1 MIGSDKSRPALMS
14 HKTLEPQLTIEVD
27 VIQPEDGKSARER
40 SRLLQVRMDVRFM
53 KMSGKRRCHR
63 PSQPLVKVPE
73 NDSRPVQFFVDD
85 DSFVAELPSL
95 FALFEEARPEM
106 DIKDMQGRVIEADI
120 GSEAASPFATA
131 GGDVVVMMPLDRKS
145 RQHNVAVTPA
155 LMPTVFAEG
164 EMETQLSGY
173 ETSLIFFA

>member
-14 HKTLEPQLTIEVD
+14 DETLQPQLMIEVD
-27 VIQPEDGKSARER
+27 VIQPEDGKSSREG
-40 SRLLQVRMDVRFM
+40 SRLRQVRMDVRFI
-53 KMSGKRRCHR
+53 KMGGERRCHR

-73 NDSRPVQFFVDD
+73 NDSRPVQFFVSDN
-85 DSFVAELPSL
+85 SFVEKLARL

-120 GSEAASPFATA
+120 GSEAASSFAAA
-131 GGDVVVMMPLDRKS
+131 GADVVVLMPLDWKS
-145 RQHNVAVTPA
+145 RQHHIAVAPA
-155 LMPTVFAEG
+155 LMPAVFAEG

>member
-1 MIGSDKSRPALMS
+1 MIGSDKSRPALMP
-14 HKTLEPQLTIEVD
+14 HETFQPQLTIEVD
-27 VIQPEDGKSARER
+27 VIQPEDGKSSREG

-53 KMSGKRRCHR
+53 KMSGERRCHR

-73 NDSRPVQFFVDD
+73 NDSRSVQFLVND
-85 DSFVAELPSL
+85 DSFVAELPRL

-120 GSEAASPFATA
+120 GSEAASSFAAA
-131 GGDVVVMMPLDRKS
+131 GADVVVLMPLDWKS

-155 LMPTVFAEG
+155 LMPAVFAEG
-164 EMETQLSGY
+164 EMETQLAGY
-173 ETSLIFFA
+173 ETSLIFLA